1 MRSYAREEKPHEDRD
16 DFANLKKLSPYIW
29 RYSRRVGMA
38 LACLLAAKLATVCIP
53 LVLKGIID
61 RLDIGQLTGGLSAAD
76 ALAQNVVLVAPMV
89 LLLAYGGLRLAGGFF
104 NELRDILFARVR
116 YSAMHQMSVDVLEH
130 LHRLSLRFHLERNTG
145 GISRDLER
153 GTRSLASVLNMMVF
167 SILPTL
173 AEFLM
178 VGAILLVRYDWQ
190 LMAVI
195 LITVL
200 AYVAFTLA
208 LSTWRMSFRHAMNKH
223 ESEANG
229 RAIDSLLNYETV
241 KYFNNEH
248 MESDY
253 YNKKLDEWR
262 SAGLKT
268 QISLSGLNFGQG
280 AIVTVGVTV
289 IMILSAREVAAGN
302 ITIGDLVLINTLML
316 QLFIPLSILGSV
328 YRQLQ
333 YSLADMDLVIKLLD
347 KTPEIVDADNAKPL
361 QLTDARVRFNNV
373 DFHYN
378 EDRQIL
384 NKVGFEIPA
393 GKKLAVVGPSGS
405 GKSTLVRL
413 LFRFYE
419 VTGGSIEIDG
429 QPIAACTQESLR
441 REIGIVPQD
450 TVLFNDT
457 IRYNIAYARPGA
469 TDEEVIAAANSADL
483 GELLSRLPDG
493 LDTVVG
499 ERGLKLSGGEK
510 QRLAIS
516 RVILKAPK
524 IIVFDEA
531 TSSLDS
537 QSERAIL
544 AALDKISHNATTMVI
559 AHRLS
564 TVVDADIIVVMENG
578 RIVESGTHEK
588 LLTLEEGLYNKLW
601 EMQQSDAASQ
611 QNDFT
616 QQDDPVKPPKE

>member
-1 MRSYAREEKPHEDRD
+1 MRSYARQEEPHADRD

-29 RYSRRVGMA
+29 RYSKRVGLA
-38 LACLLAAKLATVCIP
+38 LTCLLVAKLATVCIP

-61 RLDIGQLTGGLSAAD
+61 RLDIQIQGQN
-76 ALAQNVVLVAPMV
+76 ALLVAPMA
-89 LLLAYGGLRLAGGFF
+89 LLVAYGALRMAGGFF
-104 NELRDILFARVR
+104 SELRDILFARVR

-130 LHRLSLRFHLERNTG
+130 LHNLSLRFHLERNTG
-145 GISRDLER
+145 GISSDLTR
-153 GTRSLASVLNMMVF
+153 GTRSLASVLNLLVF

-173 AEFLM
+173 AEFLL
-178 VGAILLVRYDWQ
+178 VGAILLVRYDWH
-190 LMAVI
+190 LMVVI
-195 LITVL
+195 LLTVA
-200 AYVAFTLA
+200 AYVIFTL
-208 LSTWRMSFRHAMNKH
+208 SMSKWRMSFRHAMNKY

-229 RAIDSLLNYETV
+229 RAVDSLLNYETV
-241 KYFNNEH
+241 KYFNNEN
-248 MESDY
+248 MESKY
-253 YNKKLDEWR
+253 YNDKLDLWQG
-262 SAGLKT
+262 AGLKT
-268 QISLSGLNFGQG
+268 QISLSALNFGQG
-280 AIVTVGVTV
+280 AIVTIGVTV
-289 IMILSAREVAAGN
+289 IMIFSAKEVAAGN

-333 YSLADMDLVIKLLD
+333 YSLADMDLVIKLLG
-347 KTPEIVDADNAKPL
+347 KTPEIVDA
-361 QLTDARVRFNNV
+361 TDATPLKVTDANIRFRDV
-373 DFHYN
+373 EFHYN
-378 EDRQIL
+378 EDRKIL
-384 NKVGFEIPA
+384 NAINFEIPA

-419 VTGGSIEIDG
+419 VTGGSIEVDG
-429 QPIAACTQESLR
+429 QAIDACTQQSLR

-457 IRYNIAYARPGA
+457 IRYNIAYAKPDA
-469 TDEEVIAAANSADL
+469 TDEEVIAAADSADL
-483 GELLSRLPDG
+483 SELLSRLPEG

-544 AALDKISHNATTMVI
+544 DALNKISNDATTMVI

-564 TVVDADIIVVMENG
+564 TVVDADEIVVMENG
-578 RIVESGTHEK
+578 KVVESGTHPN
-588 LLTLEEGLYNKLW
+588 LLSMKGLYYRLW
-601 EMQQSDAASQ
+601 EMQKSDAESDSSVQ
-611 QNDFT
+611 T
-616 QQDDPVKPPKE
+616 SGRSSDD

>member
-1 MRSYAREEKPHEDRD
+1 MRSYARQEEPHADRD

-29 RYSRRVGMA
+29 RYSKRVAWA
-38 LACLLAAKLATVCIP
+38 LGCLLVAKLATVCIP

-61 RLDIGQLTGGLSAAD
+61 RLDTQIQGQNAILI
-76 ALAQNVVLVAPMV
+76 APMA
-89 LLLAYGGLRLAGGFF
+89 LLIAYGALRLAGGLF

-145 GISRDLER
+145 GISNDLTR
-153 GTRSLASVLNMMVF
+153 GTRSLASVLNLMVF

-173 AEFLM
+173 AEFLL
-178 VGAILLVRYDWQ
+178 VGAILLVRYDWS
-190 LMAVI
+190 LMVVI
-195 LITVL
+195 LLTVA
-200 AYVAFTLA
+200 AYVIFTL
-208 LSTWRMSFRHAMNKH
+208 SISKWRMGFRHAMNKY
-223 ESEANG
+223 ESDANG
-229 RAIDSLLNYETV
+229 RAVDSLLNYETV
-241 KYFNNEH
+241 KYFNNEN
-248 MESDY
+248 MESEY
-253 YNKKLDEWR
+253 YNEKLDLWQ

-268 QISLSGLNFGQG
+268 QISLSALNFGQG

-289 IMILSAREVAAGN
+289 IMIFSAREVAAGN

-333 YSLADMDLVIKLLD
+333 YSLADMDLVIKLLGR
-347 KTPEIVDADNAKPL
+347 TPEIIDANNAVPL
-361 QLTDARVRFNNV
+361 EVTDANIRFRDV
-373 DFHYN
+373 EFHYN
-378 EDRQIL
+378 EDRKIL
-384 NKVGFEIPA
+384 NKINIEIPA

-419 VTGGSIEIDG
+419 VTGGSIEVDG
-429 QPIAACTQESLR
+429 QDINACTQQSLR

-457 IRYNIAYARPGA
+457 IRYNIAYAKPDA
-469 TDEEVIAAANSADL
+469 TDEEVLAAANSADL
-483 GELLSRLPDG
+483 SELLSRLPDG
-493 LDTVVG
+493 LETVVG

-544 AALDKISHNATTMVI
+544 DALNKISNNATTMVI

-564 TVVDADIIVVMENG
+564 TVVDADEIVVMNNG
-578 RIVESGTHEK
+578 QIVESGTHEN
-588 LLTLEEGLYNKLW
+588 LLTLTGLYHRLW
-601 EMQQSDAASQ
+601 EMQKSDSNPDASIQ
-611 QNDFT
+611 T
-616 QQDDPVKPPKE
+616 SVRTPDD

>member
-1 MRSYAREEKPHEDRD
+1 MHGYARQDQPHEDRD

-29 RYSRRVGMA
+29 RYSRRVGLA
-38 LACLLAAKLATVCIP
+38 LACLLIAKLATVCIP

-61 RLDIGQLTGGLSAAD
+61 SLDAGTLSENI
-76 ALAQNVVLVAPMV
+76 LVVAPMA
-89 LLLAYGGLRLAGGFF
+89 LLLAYGALRLAGGFF
-104 NELRDILFARVR
+104 SELRDILFAKVR

-130 LHRLSLRFHLERNTG
+130 LHQLSLRFHLERNTG

-153 GTRSLASVLNMMVF
+153 GTRSLASVLNLLVF
-167 SILPTL
+167 SILPTM
-173 AEFLM
+173 AEFTL
-178 VGAILLVRYDWQ
+178 VAAILLVRYDWA
-190 LMAVI
+190 LMGVI
-195 LITVL
+195 LVTVA
-200 AYVAFTLA
+200 AYVIFTLVM
-208 LSTWRMSFRHAMNKH
+208 SKWRMGFRHKMNKF

-241 KYFNNEH
+241 KYFNNEE
-248 MESDY
+248 MERSY
-253 YNKKLDEWR
+253 YHDKLELWQG
-262 SAGLKT
+262 AGLKT
-268 QISLSGLNFGQG
+268 QISLSALNFGQG
-280 AIVTVGVTV
+280 MIVTVGVTV
-289 IMILSAREVAAGN
+289 IMILSARQVAAGD

-333 YSLADMDLVIKLLD
+333 YSLADMDLVLKLMGR
-347 KTPEIVDADNAKPL
+347 TPEILDSEDATELEVTAGE
-361 QLTDARVRFNNV
+361 VRFKDV

-378 EDRQIL
+378 DDRQIL
-384 NKVGFEIPA
+384 KKVNFTIPA

-419 VTGGSIEIDG
+419 VTEGSIEIDG
-429 QPIAACTQESLR
+429 QVTATSTQQSLR
-441 REIGIVPQD
+441 RAIGIVPQD

-457 IRYNIAYARPGA
+457 IRYNIAYAKTDA
-469 TDEEVIAAANSADL
+469 TDEEIIAAANSADL

-516 RVILKAPK
+516 RVILKAPR

-544 AALDKISHNATTMVI
+544 AALNKISSDATTMVI

-564 TVVDADIIVVMENG
+564 TVIDADNIVVMDNG
-578 RIVESGTHEK
+578 EVVESGSHAE
-588 LLTLEEGLYNKLW
+588 LLQRQGLYHRLW
-601 EMQQSDAASQ
+601 EMQKSDG
-611 QNDFT
+611 
-616 QQDDPVKPPKE
+616 DD

>member
-1 MRSYAREEKPHEDRD
+1 MRSYARQEEPHADRD

-29 RYSRRVGMA
+29 RYSKRVA
-38 LACLLAAKLATVCIP
+38 LALTCLLVAKLATVCIP

-61 RLDIGQLTGGLSAAD
+61 RLDTQIMG
-76 ALAQNVVLVAPMV
+76 QNVLLVAPMA
-89 LLLAYGGLRLAGGFF
+89 LLIAYGALRLAGGLF

-145 GISRDLER
+145 GISSDLTR
-153 GTRSLASVLNMMVF
+153 GTRSLASVLNLMVF

-173 AEFLM
+173 AEFLL
-178 VGAILLVRYDWQ
+178 VGAILLVRYDWH
-190 LMAVI
+190 LMVVI
-195 LITVL
+195 LLTVA
-200 AYVAFTLA
+200 AYVIFTL
-208 LSTWRMSFRHAMNKH
+208 SISKWRMSFRHAMNKY
-223 ESEANG
+223 ESDANG
-229 RAIDSLLNYETV
+229 RAVDSLLNYETV
-241 KYFNNEH
+241 KYFNNEK
-248 MESDY
+248 MESEF
-253 YNKKLDEWR
+253 YNDKLDLWQ
-262 SAGLKT
+262 SSGLKT
-268 QISLSGLNFGQG
+268 QISLSALNFGQG
-280 AIVTVGVTV
+280 AIVTIGVTV
-289 IMILSAREVAAGN
+289 IMIFSAKEVAAGN

-333 YSLADMDLVIKLLD
+333 YSLADMDLVIKLLGR
-347 KTPEIVDADNAKPL
+347 TPEIVDADDAVAL
-361 QLTDARVRFNNV
+361 EVTDANIRFRDV
-373 DFHYN
+373 EFHYN
-378 EDRQIL
+378 EDRKIL
-384 NKVGFEIPA
+384 NAVNFEIPA

-429 QPIAACTQESLR
+429 QAINACTQQSLR

-457 IRYNIAYARPGA
+457 IRYNIAYAKPDA

-544 AALDKISHNATTMVI
+544 DALNKISNNATTMVI

-564 TVVDADIIVVMENG
+564 TVVDADEIVVMDNG
-578 RIVESGTHEK
+578 QIVESGTHTN
-588 LLTLEEGLYNKLW
+588 LLSMNGLYHRLW
-601 EMQQSDAASQ
+601 EMQKSDVHPESANETPDRS
-611 QNDFT
+611 T
-616 QQDDPVKPPKE
+616 DD

>member
-1 MRSYAREEKPHEDRD
+1 MRSYSRQEVPHADRD

-29 RYSRRVGMA
+29 RYSRRVGLA
-38 LACLLAAKLATVCIP
+38 LACLLLAKFATVCIP
-53 LVLKGIID
+53 LVLKEIID
-61 RLDIGQLTGGLSAAD
+61 RLDGQTLAAGLADNALVLAPMALLIAYGALRLTGGL
-76 ALAQNVVLVAPMV
+76 
-89 LLLAYGGLRLAGGFF
+89 F

-116 YSAMHQMSVDVLEH
+116 YSAMHQMSVDVLQH
-130 LHRLSLRFHLERNTG
+130 LHQLSLRFHLERNTG

-153 GTRSLASVLNMMVF
+153 GTRSLASVLNMLVF

-173 AEFLM
+173 AEFLL
-178 VGAILLVRYDWQ
+178 VGVILLARYNWS
-190 LMAVI
+190 LMGVI
-195 LITVL
+195 VLTVA
-200 AYVAFTLA
+200 AYVIFTL
-208 LSTWRMSFRHAMNKH
+208 SISSWRMSLRHDMNKY

-229 RAIDSLLNYETV
+229 RAVDSLLNYETV
-241 KYFNNEH
+241 KYFNNEE
-248 MESDY
+248 MERVY
-253 YNKKLDEWR
+253 YHDKLEEWKG
-262 SAGLKT
+262 AGLKT
-268 QISLSGLNFGQG
+268 QISLSALNFGQG
-280 AIVTVGVTV
+280 AIVTIGVTV
-289 IMILSAREVAAGN
+289 IMILSAIEVAAGN

-347 KTPEIVDADNAKPL
+347 KTPEIVDAADAQPL
-361 QLTDARVRFNNV
+361 QLKQGTVHFKNV

-378 EDRQIL
+378 DDRQIL
-384 NKVGFEIPA
+384 HGVDFKIPA
-393 GKKLAVVGPSGS
+393 GQKLAVVGPSGS

-419 VTGGSIEIDG
+419 VSGGSIEIDE
-429 QPIAACTQESLR
+429 QSIAKCTQESLR
-441 REIGIVPQD
+441 RVIGIVPQD

-457 IRYNIAYARPGA
+457 IRYNIAYAKTDA
-469 TDEEVIAAANSADL
+469 SDEEIMAAARSADL
-483 GELLSRLPDG
+483 EELLSRLPDG

-516 RVILKAPK
+516 RVILKAPG

-544 AALDKISHNATTMVI
+544 EALNKISSNATTMVI

-564 TVVDADIIVVMENG
+564 TVVDANIIVVMDNG
-578 RIVESGTHEK
+578 KIVETGNHNE
-588 LLTLEEGLYNKLW
+588 LLLKRGLYSRLW
-601 EMQQSDAASQ
+601 EIQQSENEA
-611 QNDFT
+611 
-616 QQDDPVKPPKE
+616 

>member
-1 MRSYAREEKPHEDRD
+1 MRSYARQEEPHADRD

-29 RYSRRVGMA
+29 RYSKRVA
-38 LACLLAAKLATVCIP
+38 LALTCLLVAKLATVCIP

-61 RLDIGQLTGGLSAAD
+61 RLDTQIMG
-76 ALAQNVVLVAPMV
+76 QNVLLVAPMA
-89 LLLAYGGLRLAGGFF
+89 LLIAYGALRLAGGLF

-145 GISRDLER
+145 GISSDLTR
-153 GTRSLASVLNMMVF
+153 GTRSLASVLNLMVF

-173 AEFLM
+173 AEFLL
-178 VGAILLVRYDWQ
+178 VGAILLVRYDWH
-190 LMAVI
+190 LMVVI
-195 LITVL
+195 LLTVS
-200 AYVAFTLA
+200 AYVIFTL
-208 LSTWRMSFRHAMNKH
+208 SISKWRMSFRHAMNKY
-223 ESEANG
+223 ESDANG
-229 RAIDSLLNYETV
+229 RAVDSLLNYETV
-241 KYFNNEH
+241 KYFNNEK
-248 MESDY
+248 MESEF
-253 YNKKLDEWR
+253 YNDKLDLWQ
-262 SAGLKT
+262 SSGLKT
-268 QISLSGLNFGQG
+268 QISLSALNFGQG
-280 AIVTVGVTV
+280 AIVTIGVTV
-289 IMILSAREVAAGN
+289 IMIFSAKEVAAGN

-333 YSLADMDLVIKLLD
+333 YSLADMDLVIKLLGR
-347 KTPEIVDADNAKPL
+347 TPEIVDADDAVAL
-361 QLTDARVRFNNV
+361 EVTDANIRFRDV
-373 DFHYN
+373 EFHYS
-378 EDRQIL
+378 EDRKIL
-384 NKVGFEIPA
+384 KAVNFEIPA

-429 QPIAACTQESLR
+429 QAIDACTQQSLR

-457 IRYNIAYARPGA
+457 IRYNIAYAKPDA
-469 TDEEVIAAANSADL
+469 TDEEVLAAANSADL

-493 LDTVVG
+493 LETVVG

-544 AALDKISHNATTMVI
+544 DALNKISNNATTMVI

-564 TVVDADIIVVMENG
+564 TVVDADEIVVMDNG
-578 RIVESGTHEK
+578 QIVESGTHTN
-588 LLTLEEGLYNKLW
+588 LLSMQGLYHRLW
-601 EMQQSDAASQ
+601 EMQKSDVHPESANQTPDRS
-611 QNDFT
+611 T
-616 QQDDPVKPPKE
+616 DD

>member
-1 MRSYAREEKPHEDRD
+1 MRSYARQEEPHADRD

-29 RYSRRVGMA
+29 RYSKRVGLA
-38 LACLLAAKLATVCIP
+38 LTCLLVAKLATVCIP

-61 RLDIGQLTGGLSAAD
+61 RLDIQIQGQN
-76 ALAQNVVLVAPMV
+76 ALLVAPMA
-89 LLLAYGGLRLAGGFF
+89 LLVAYGALRMAGGFF
-104 NELRDILFARVR
+104 SELRDILFARVR

-130 LHRLSLRFHLERNTG
+130 LHNLSLRFHLERNTG
-145 GISRDLER
+145 GISSDLTR
-153 GTRSLASVLNMMVF
+153 GTRSLASVLNLLVF

-173 AEFLM
+173 AEFLL
-178 VGAILLVRYDWQ
+178 VGAILLVRYDWH
-190 LMAVI
+190 LMVVI
-195 LITVL
+195 LLTVA
-200 AYVAFTLA
+200 AYVIFTL
-208 LSTWRMSFRHAMNKH
+208 SMSKWRMSFRHAMNKY

-229 RAIDSLLNYETV
+229 RAVDSLLNYETV
-241 KYFNNEH
+241 KYFNNEN
-248 MESDY
+248 MESEY
-253 YNKKLDEWR
+253 YNDKLDLWQG
-262 SAGLKT
+262 AGLKT
-268 QISLSGLNFGQG
+268 QISLSALNFGQG
-280 AIVTVGVTV
+280 AIVTIGVTV
-289 IMILSAREVAAGN
+289 IMIFSAKEVAAGN

-333 YSLADMDLVIKLLD
+333 YSLADMDLVIKLLG
-347 KTPEIVDADNAKPL
+347 KTPEIVDA
-361 QLTDARVRFNNV
+361 TDATPLKVTDANIRFRDV
-373 DFHYN
+373 EFHYN
-378 EDRQIL
+378 EDRKIL
-384 NKVGFEIPA
+384 NAINFEIPA

-419 VTGGSIEIDG
+419 VTGGSIEVDG
-429 QPIAACTQESLR
+429 QAIDACTQQSLR

-457 IRYNIAYARPGA
+457 IRYNIAYAKPDA
-469 TDEEVIAAANSADL
+469 TDEEVIAAADSADL
-483 GELLSRLPDG
+483 SELLSRLPEG

-544 AALDKISHNATTMVI
+544 DALNKISNDATTMVI

-564 TVVDADIIVVMENG
+564 TVVDADEIVVMDNG
-578 RIVESGTHEK
+578 KVVESGTHPN
-588 LLTLEEGLYNKLW
+588 LLSMKGLYYRLW
-601 EMQQSDAASQ
+601 EMQKSDSESDSSVQ
-611 QNDFT
+611 T
-616 QQDDPVKPPKE
+616 SGRSSDD

>member
-1 MRSYAREEKPHEDRD
+1 MMFNSSPAFAPVLSSNKQRMRSYARQEEPHADRD

-29 RYSRRVGMA
+29 RYSRRVA
-38 LACLLAAKLATVCIP
+38 LALICLLVAKLATVCIP

-61 RLDIGQLTGGLSAAD
+61 RLDTQIMGQN
-76 ALAQNVVLVAPMV
+76 ALLVAPMA
-89 LLLAYGGLRLAGGFF
+89 LLIAYGALRLAGGLF

-145 GISRDLER
+145 GISSDLTR
-153 GTRSLASVLNMMVF
+153 GTRSLASVLNLLVF

-173 AEFLM
+173 AEFLL
-178 VGAILLVRYDWQ
+178 VGAILLVRYDWH
-190 LMAVI
+190 LMVVI
-195 LITVL
+195 LFTVA
-200 AYVAFTLA
+200 AYVIFTL
-208 LSTWRMSFRHAMNKH
+208 SISKWRMSFRHAMNKY
-223 ESEANG
+223 ESDANG
-229 RAIDSLLNYETV
+229 RAVDSLLNYETV
-241 KYFNNEH
+241 KYFNNEK
-248 MESDY
+248 MESEF
-253 YNKKLDEWR
+253 YNDKLDLWQ

-268 QISLSGLNFGQG
+268 QISLSALNFGQG
-280 AIVTVGVTV
+280 AIVTIGVTV
-289 IMILSAREVAAGN
+289 IMIFSAKEVAAGN

-333 YSLADMDLVIKLLD
+333 YSLADMDLVIKLLGRA
-347 KTPEIVDADNAKPL
+347 PEIVDAEDAVPL
-361 QLTDARVRFNNV
+361 KVTDAGIRFRDV

-378 EDRQIL
+378 EDRKIL
-384 NKVGFEIPA
+384 SAVNFEIPA

-419 VTGGSIEIDG
+419 VTGGSIEVDG
-429 QPIAACTQESLR
+429 QAIDACTQQSLR

-457 IRYNIAYARPGA
+457 IRYNIAYARPDA
-469 TDEEVIAAANSADL
+469 TDEEIIAAANSADL
-483 GELLSRLPDG
+483 SELLSRLPEG

-544 AALDKISHNATTMVI
+544 DALNKISSDATTMVI

-564 TVVDADIIVVMENG
+564 TVVDADEIVVMDNG
-578 RIVESGTHEK
+578 RIVESGTHTE
-588 LLTLEEGLYNKLW
+588 LLSREGLYFKLW
-601 EMQQSDAASQ
+601 EMQKSDADSETSGHPG
-611 QNDFT
+611 D
-616 QQDDPVKPPKE
+616 

>member
-1 MRSYAREEKPHEDRD
+1 MHGYARQDQPHEDRD

-29 RYSRRVGMA
+29 RYSRRVGLA
-38 LACLLAAKLATVCIP
+38 LACLLIAKLATVCIP

-61 RLDIGQLTGGLSAAD
+61 SLDAGTLSENI
-76 ALAQNVVLVAPMV
+76 LVVAPMA
-89 LLLAYGGLRLAGGFF
+89 LLLAYGALRLAGGFF
-104 NELRDILFARVR
+104 SELRDILFAKVR

-130 LHRLSLRFHLERNTG
+130 LHQLSLRFHLERNTG

-153 GTRSLASVLNMMVF
+153 GTRSLASVLNLLVF
-167 SILPTL
+167 SILPTM
-173 AEFLM
+173 AEFTL
-178 VGAILLVRYDWQ
+178 VAAILLVRYDWA
-190 LMAVI
+190 LMGVI
-195 LITVL
+195 LVTVA
-200 AYVAFTLA
+200 AYVIFTLVM
-208 LSTWRMSFRHAMNKH
+208 SKWRMGFRHKMNKF

-241 KYFNNEH
+241 KYFNNEE
-248 MESDY
+248 MERSY
-253 YNKKLDEWR
+253 YHDKLELWQG
-262 SAGLKT
+262 AGLKT
-268 QISLSGLNFGQG
+268 QISLSALNFGQG
-280 AIVTVGVTV
+280 MIVTVGVTV
-289 IMILSAREVAAGN
+289 IMILSARQVAAGD

-316 QLFIPLSILGSV
+316 QLFIPLIILGSV

-333 YSLADMDLVIKLLD
+333 YSLADMDLVLKLMGR
-347 KTPEIVDADNAKPL
+347 TPEILDSEDATELEVTAGE
-361 QLTDARVRFNNV
+361 VRFKDV

-378 EDRQIL
+378 DDRQIL
-384 NKVGFEIPA
+384 KKVNFTIPA

-419 VTGGSIEIDG
+419 VTDGSIEIDG
-429 QPIAACTQESLR
+429 QVTATSTQQSLR
-441 REIGIVPQD
+441 RAIGIVPQD

-457 IRYNIAYARPGA
+457 IRYNIAYAKTDA
-469 TDEEVIAAANSADL
+469 TDEEIIAAANSADL

-516 RVILKAPK
+516 RVILKAPR

-544 AALDKISHNATTMVI
+544 AALNKISSDATTMVI

-564 TVVDADIIVVMENG
+564 TVIDADNIVVMDNG
-578 RIVESGTHEK
+578 EVVESGSHAE
-588 LLTLEEGLYNKLW
+588 LLQRQGLYHRLW
-601 EMQQSDAASQ
+601 EMQKSDG
-611 QNDFT
+611 
-616 QQDDPVKPPKE
+616 DD

>member
-1 MRSYAREEKPHEDRD
+1 MRSYARQEEPHTDRD
-16 DFANLKKLSPYIW
+16 DFGNLKKLTPYVW
-29 RYSRRVGMA
+29 RYSRRVA
-38 LACLLAAKLATVCIP
+38 LALTCLLVAKLATVCIP

-61 RLDIGQLTGGLSAAD
+61 NLDAAS
-76 ALAQNVVLVAPMV
+76 LKENLVVVAPMA
-89 LLLAYGGLRLAGGFF
+89 LLVAYGALRLAGGLFS
-104 NELRDILFARVR
+104 ELRDILFARVR

-153 GTRSLASVLNMMVF
+153 GTRSLASVLNLLVF
-167 SILPTL
+167 SIIPTF
-173 AEFLM
+173 AEFLL
-178 VGAILLVRYDWQ
+178 VGAILLVRYNWQ

-195 LITVL
+195 LVTVV
-200 AYVAFTLA
+200 AYVVFTLM
-208 LSTWRMSFRHAMNKH
+208 LSKWRMNFRHSMNKFD
-223 ESEANG
+223 SEANG
-229 RAIDSLLNYETV
+229 RAVDSLLNYETV
-241 KYFNNEH
+241 KYFNNEE
-248 MESDY
+248 MERDY
-253 YNKKLDEWR
+253 YHEKLDLWR
-262 SAGLKT
+262 SSGLKT
-268 QISLSGLNFGQG
+268 QISLSALNFGQG

-289 IMILSAREVAAGN
+289 IMILSAKEVAAGN
-302 ITIGDLVLINTLML
+302 ITIGDLVLINALML

-347 KTPEIVDADNAKPL
+347 RTPEIVDIDNAKPL
-361 QLTDARVRFNNV
+361 EVSEGKVSFQNV
-373 DFHYN
+373 LFHYN
-378 EDRQIL
+378 KDRKIL
-384 NKVGFEIPA
+384 KDISFDIPP

-419 VTGGSIEIDG
+419 VSGGSIEIDG
-429 QPIAACTQESLR
+429 QPISQCTQQSLR
-441 REIGIVPQD
+441 RAIGIVPQD

-457 IRYNIAYARPGA
+457 IRYNIAYAKTDA
-469 TDEEVIAAANSADL
+469 TDEEVLAAADSADL
-483 GELLSRLPDG
+483 SELLSRLPEG

-516 RVILKAPK
+516 RVILKAPR

-537 QSERAIL
+537 QSEQAIL
-544 AALDKISHNATTMVI
+544 DALNKVSTNATTMVI

-564 TVVDADIIVVMENG
+564 TVVDADIIVVMDDG
-578 RIVESGTHEK
+578 QIKESGTHVQ
-588 LLTLEEGLYNKLW
+588 LLKQQGLYQRLW
-601 EMQQSDAASQ
+601 DMQQSD
-611 QNDFT
+611 N
-616 QQDDPVKPPKE
+616 E

>member
-1 MRSYAREEKPHEDRD
+1 MRSYARQEEPHADRD

-29 RYSRRVGMA
+29 RYSKRVA
-38 LACLLAAKLATVCIP
+38 LALTCLLVAKLATVCIP

-61 RLDIGQLTGGLSAAD
+61 RLDTQIMG
-76 ALAQNVVLVAPMV
+76 QNVLLVAPMA
-89 LLLAYGGLRLAGGFF
+89 LLVAYGALRLAGGLF

-145 GISRDLER
+145 GISSDLTR
-153 GTRSLASVLNMMVF
+153 GTRSLASVLNLMVF

-173 AEFLM
+173 AEFLL
-178 VGAILLVRYDWQ
+178 VGAILLVRYDWH
-190 LMAVI
+190 LMVVI
-195 LITVL
+195 LLTVS
-200 AYVAFTLA
+200 AYVIFTL
-208 LSTWRMSFRHAMNKH
+208 SISKWRMSFRHAMNKY
-223 ESEANG
+223 ESDANG
-229 RAIDSLLNYETV
+229 RAVDSLLNYETV
-241 KYFNNEH
+241 KYFNNEK
-248 MESDY
+248 MESEF
-253 YNKKLDEWR
+253 YNDKLDLWQ
-262 SAGLKT
+262 SSGLKT
-268 QISLSGLNFGQG
+268 QISLSALNFGQG
-280 AIVTVGVTV
+280 AIVTIGVTV
-289 IMILSAREVAAGN
+289 IMIFSAKEVAAGN

-333 YSLADMDLVIKLLD
+333 YSLADMDLVIKLLGR
-347 KTPEIVDADNAKPL
+347 TPEIVDTDDAVAL
-361 QLTDARVRFNNV
+361 EVTDANIRFRDV
-373 DFHYN
+373 EFHYS
-378 EDRQIL
+378 EDRKIL
-384 NKVGFEIPA
+384 KAVNFEIPA

-429 QPIAACTQESLR
+429 QAIDACTQQSLR

-457 IRYNIAYARPGA
+457 IRYNIAYAKPDA
-469 TDEEVIAAANSADL
+469 TDEEVLAAANSADL

-493 LDTVVG
+493 LETVVG

-544 AALDKISHNATTMVI
+544 DALNKISNNATTMVI

-564 TVVDADIIVVMENG
+564 TVVDADEIVVMDNG
-578 RIVESGTHEK
+578 QIVESGTHTN
-588 LLTLEEGLYNKLW
+588 LLSMQGLYHRLW
-601 EMQQSDAASQ
+601 EMQKSDVHPESANQTPDRS
-611 QNDFT
+611 T
-616 QQDDPVKPPKE
+616 DD

>member
-1 MRSYAREEKPHEDRD
+1 
-16 DFANLKKLSPYIW
+16 
-29 RYSRRVGMA
+29 MA
-38 LACLLAAKLATVCIP
+38 LLI
-53 LVLKGIID
+53 
-61 RLDIGQLTGGLSAAD
+61 
-76 ALAQNVVLVAPMV
+76 
-89 LLLAYGGLRLAGGFF
+89 AYGALRLAGGLF

-145 GISRDLER
+145 GISSDLTR
-153 GTRSLASVLNMMVF
+153 GTRSLASVLNLMVF

-173 AEFLM
+173 AEFLL
-178 VGAILLVRYDWQ
+178 VGAILLVRYDWH
-190 LMAVI
+190 LMVVI
-195 LITVL
+195 LLTVA
-200 AYVAFTLA
+200 AYVIFTL
-208 LSTWRMSFRHAMNKH
+208 SISKWRMSFRHAMNKY
-223 ESEANG
+223 ESDANG
-229 RAIDSLLNYETV
+229 RAVDSLLNYETV
-241 KYFNNEH
+241 KYFNNEK
-248 MESDY
+248 MESEF
-253 YNKKLDEWR
+253 YNDKLDLWQ
-262 SAGLKT
+262 SSGLKT
-268 QISLSGLNFGQG
+268 QISLSALNFGQG

-289 IMILSAREVAAGN
+289 IMIFSAKEVAAGN

-333 YSLADMDLVIKLLD
+333 YSLADMDLVIKLLGR
-347 KTPEIVDADNAKPL
+347 TPEIVDADDAVAL
-361 QLTDARVRFNNV
+361 EVTDANIRFRDV
-373 DFHYN
+373 EFHYN
-378 EDRQIL
+378 EDRKIL
-384 NKVGFEIPA
+384 NAINFEIPA

-429 QPIAACTQESLR
+429 QAINVCTQQSLR

-457 IRYNIAYARPGA
+457 IRYNIAYAKPDA

-483 GELLSRLPDG
+483 GELLSRLPNG

-544 AALDKISHNATTMVI
+544 DALNKISNNATTMVI

-564 TVVDADIIVVMENG
+564 TVVDADEIVVMDNG
-578 RIVESGTHEK
+578 QIVESGTHTN
-588 LLTLEEGLYNKLW
+588 LLSMNGLYHRLW
-601 EMQQSDAASQ
+601 EMQKSDVHPESANETPDRS
-611 QNDFT
+611 T
-616 QQDDPVKPPKE
+616 DD

>member
-1 MRSYAREEKPHEDRD
+1 MRSYARQEEPHGNRD
-16 DFANLKKLSPYIW
+16 DFANLKKLSPYVW
-29 RYSRRVGMA
+29 RYSRRVALA
-38 LACLLAAKLATVCIP
+38 LACLLIAKLATVCIP
-53 LVLKGIID
+53 LVLKSIID
-61 RLDIGQLTGGLSAAD
+61 RLDSAS
-76 ALAQNVVLVAPMV
+76 LQENLLLVAPMG
-89 LLLAYGGLRLAGGFF
+89 LLLAYGALRLAGGIF

-153 GTRSLASVLNMMVF
+153 GTRSLASVLNLLVF
-167 SILPTL
+167 SILPTI
-173 AEFLM
+173 AEFTL
-178 VGAILLVRYDWQ
+178 VGAILLVRYDWH
-190 LMAVI
+190 LMAAIMV
-195 LITVL
+195 TVA
-200 AYVAFTLA
+200 AYVAFTL
-208 LSTWRMSFRHAMNKH
+208 LISKWRMSFRHEMNKH
-223 ESEANG
+223 DSEANG

-241 KYFNNEH
+241 KYFNNED
-248 MESDY
+248 MERDY
-253 YNKKLDEWR
+253 YHEKLDSWR

-268 QISLSGLNFGQG
+268 QVSLSALNFGQG
-280 AIVTVGVTV
+280 AIVTIGVTV
-289 IMILSAREVAAGN
+289 IMILSAKEVAAGN
-302 ITIGDLVLINTLML
+302 ITIGDLVLINALML

-347 KTPEIVDADNAKPL
+347 KPPEINDVDDALPL
-361 QLTDARVRFNNV
+361 DVKAGEVCFRNV
-373 DFHYN
+373 SFHYN
-378 EDRQIL
+378 EDRKIL
-384 NKVGFEIPA
+384 EQVDFKIPA
-393 GKKLAVVGPSGS
+393 GHKLAVVGPSGS

-419 VTGGSIEIDG
+419 VTDGSIEIDG
-429 QPIAACTQESLR
+429 QSISQCTQQSLR
-441 REIGIVPQD
+441 RAIGIVPQD

-457 IRYNIAYARPGA
+457 IRYNIAYAKTDA

-483 GELLSRLPDG
+483 GDLLSRLPDG

-516 RVILKAPK
+516 RVILKAPR

-544 AALDKISHNATTMVI
+544 GALDKASSNATTMVI

-564 TVVDADIIVVMENG
+564 TVVDADTIVVMENG
-578 RIVESGTHEK
+578 RIVESGSHTD
-588 LLTLEEGLYNKLW
+588 LLTDEGLYHRLW
-601 EMQQSDAASQ
+601 QMQQSKD
-611 QNDFT
+611 
-616 QQDDPVKPPKE
+616 QDINSVE

>member
-1 MRSYAREEKPHEDRD
+1 MRSYARQEEPHADRD

-29 RYSRRVGMA
+29 RYSKRVA
-38 LACLLAAKLATVCIP
+38 LALTCLLVAKLATVCIP

-61 RLDIGQLTGGLSAAD
+61 RLDTQIMG
-76 ALAQNVVLVAPMV
+76 QNVLLAAPMALLVA
-89 LLLAYGGLRLAGGFF
+89 YGALRLAGGLF

-145 GISRDLER
+145 GISSDLTR
-153 GTRSLASVLNMMVF
+153 GTRSLASVLNLMVF

-173 AEFLM
+173 AEFLL
-178 VGAILLVRYDWQ
+178 VGAILLVRYDWH
-190 LMAVI
+190 LMVVI
-195 LITVL
+195 LLTVS
-200 AYVAFTLA
+200 AYVIFTL
-208 LSTWRMSFRHAMNKH
+208 SISKWRMSFRHAMNKY
-223 ESEANG
+223 ESDANG
-229 RAIDSLLNYETV
+229 RAVDSLLNYETV
-241 KYFNNEH
+241 KYFNNEK
-248 MESDY
+248 MESEF
-253 YNKKLDEWR
+253 YNDKLDLWQ
-262 SAGLKT
+262 SSGLKT
-268 QISLSGLNFGQG
+268 QISLSALNFGQG
-280 AIVTVGVTV
+280 AIVTIGVTV
-289 IMILSAREVAAGN
+289 IMIFSAKEVAAGN

-333 YSLADMDLVIKLLD
+333 YSLADMDLVIKLLGR
-347 KTPEIVDADNAKPL
+347 TPEIVDADDAVAL
-361 QLTDARVRFNNV
+361 EVTDANIRFRDV
-373 DFHYN
+373 EFHYN
-378 EDRQIL
+378 EDRKIL
-384 NKVGFEIPA
+384 NAVNFEIPA

-419 VTGGSIEIDG
+419 LTGGSIEIDG
-429 QPIAACTQESLR
+429 QAIDACTQQSLR

-457 IRYNIAYARPGA
+457 IRYNIAYAKPDA
-469 TDEEVIAAANSADL
+469 TDEEVLAAANSADL

-493 LDTVVG
+493 LETVVG

-544 AALDKISHNATTMVI
+544 DALNKISNNATTMVI

-564 TVVDADIIVVMENG
+564 TVVDADEIVVMDNG
-578 RIVESGTHEK
+578 QIVESGTHTN
-588 LLTLEEGLYNKLW
+588 LLSMQGLYHRLW
-601 EMQQSDAASQ
+601 EMQKSDVHPESANQTPDRS
-611 QNDFT
+611 T
-616 QQDDPVKPPKE
+616 DD

>member
-1 MRSYAREEKPHEDRD
+1 MYSYARQEEPHIDRD

-29 RYSRRVGMA
+29 RYSKRVGLA
-38 LACLLAAKLATVCIP
+38 LTCLLVAKLATVCIP

-61 RLDIGQLTGGLSAAD
+61 RLDTQIQGQN
-76 ALAQNVVLVAPMV
+76 ALLVAPMA
-89 LLLAYGGLRLAGGFF
+89 LLIAYGALRLAGGLF

-145 GISRDLER
+145 
-153 GTRSLASVLNMMVF
+153 RSLASVLNLMVF

-173 AEFLM
+173 AEFLL
-178 VGAILLVRYDWQ
+178 VGAILLVRYDWH
-190 LMAVI
+190 LMVVI
-195 LITVL
+195 LLTVA
-200 AYVAFTLA
+200 AYVIFTL
-208 LSTWRMSFRHAMNKH
+208 SISKWRMSFRHAMNKY
-223 ESEANG
+223 ESDANG
-229 RAIDSLLNYETV
+229 RAVDSLLNYETV
-241 KYFNNEH
+241 KYFNNEN
-248 MESDY
+248 MESEF
-253 YNKKLDEWR
+253 YNEKLDLWQ

-268 QISLSGLNFGQG
+268 QISLSALNFGQG
-280 AIVTVGVTV
+280 AIVTIGVTV
-289 IMILSAREVAAGN
+289 IMIFSAKEVAAGN

-333 YSLADMDLVIKLLD
+333 YSLADMDLVIKLLG
-347 KTPEIVDADNAKPL
+347 KAPEIVDSDGALPL
-361 QLTDARVRFNNV
+361 KVTDASIQFRDVE
-373 DFHYN
+373 FHYN
-378 EDRQIL
+378 ENRKIL
-384 NKVGFEIPA
+384 NSINFEIPA

-429 QPIAACTQESLR
+429 QVIDACTQQSLR

-457 IRYNIAYARPGA
+457 IRYNIAYAKPDA
-469 TDEEVIAAANSADL
+469 TDEEVLAAANSADL
-483 GELLSRLPDG
+483 SELLSRLPEG

-544 AALDKISHNATTMVI
+544 DALNKISNNATTMVI

-564 TVVDADIIVVMENG
+564 TIVDADEIVVMDDG
-578 RIVESGTHEK
+578 RIVESGTHAS
-588 LLTLEEGLYNKLW
+588 LLSMKGLYHKLW
-601 EMQQSDAASQ
+601 EIQKSESDPDAPRQA
-611 QNDFT
+611 
-616 QQDDPVKPPKE
+616 

>member
-1 MRSYAREEKPHEDRD
+1 MRSFARQEEPHADRD

-29 RYSRRVGMA
+29 RYSKRVALA
-38 LACLLAAKLATVCIP
+38 LACLLIAKLATVGIP

-61 RLDIGQLTGGLSAAD
+61 RLDTQIQGQN
-76 ALAQNVVLVAPMV
+76 ALLVAPMA
-89 LLLAYGGLRLAGGFF
+89 LLVAYGALRLAGGLFS
-104 NELRDILFARVR
+104 ELRDILFARVR

-145 GISRDLER
+145 GISSDLTR
-153 GTRSLASVLNMMVF
+153 GTRSLASVLNLMVF

-173 AEFLM
+173 AEFLL
-178 VGAILLVRYDWQ
+178 VGAILLVRYDWH
-190 LMAVI
+190 LMVVI
-195 LITVL
+195 LLTVA
-200 AYVAFTLA
+200 AYVIFTL
-208 LSTWRMSFRHAMNKH
+208 SISKWRMNFRHAMNKY

-229 RAIDSLLNYETV
+229 RAVDSLLNYETV
-241 KYFNNEH
+241 KYFNNEN
-248 MESDY
+248 MESEY
-253 YNKKLDEWR
+253 YNDKLELWQG
-262 SAGLKT
+262 AGLKT
-268 QISLSGLNFGQG
+268 QISLSALNFGQG
-280 AIVTVGVTV
+280 AIVTIGVTV
-289 IMILSAREVAAGN
+289 IMIFSAREVAAGN

-333 YSLADMDLVIKLLD
+333 YSLADMDLVIKLLG
-347 KTPEIVDADNAKPL
+347 KTPEITDADGAVGL
-361 QLTDARVRFNNV
+361 QVTDANIRFRDV
-373 DFHYN
+373 EFHYN
-378 EDRQIL
+378 EDRKIL
-384 NKVGFEIPA
+384 NAINFEIPA

-419 VTGGSIEIDG
+419 VTGGSIEVDG
-429 QPIAACTQESLR
+429 QDISACTQQSLR

-457 IRYNIAYARPGA
+457 IRYNIAYAKPDA

-483 GELLSRLPDG
+483 SELLSRLPDG

-544 AALDKISHNATTMVI
+544 DALNKISNNATTMVI

-564 TVVDADIIVVMENG
+564 TVVDADEIVVMDNG
-578 RIVESGTHEK
+578 HIVESGTHAE
-588 LLTLEEGLYNKLW
+588 LLSRQNLYFKLW
-601 EMQQSDAASQ
+601 EMQKSDSTAEASGQ
-611 QNDFT
+611 VS
-616 QQDDPVKPPKE
+616 DD

>member
-1 MRSYAREEKPHEDRD
+1 MRSYARQEEPHADRD

-29 RYSRRVGMA
+29 RYSKRVGLA
-38 LACLLAAKLATVCIP
+38 LTCLLVAKLATVCIP

-61 RLDIGQLTGGLSAAD
+61 RLDIQIQGQN
-76 ALAQNVVLVAPMV
+76 ALLVAPMA
-89 LLLAYGGLRLAGGFF
+89 LLVAYGALRMAGGFF
-104 NELRDILFARVR
+104 SELRDILFARVR

-130 LHRLSLRFHLERNTG
+130 LHNLSLRFHLERNTG
-145 GISRDLER
+145 GISSDLTR
-153 GTRSLASVLNMMVF
+153 GTRSLASVLNLLVF

-173 AEFLM
+173 AEFLL
-178 VGAILLVRYDWQ
+178 VGAILLVRYDWH
-190 LMAVI
+190 LMVVI
-195 LITVL
+195 LLTVA
-200 AYVAFTLA
+200 AYVIFTL
-208 LSTWRMSFRHAMNKH
+208 SMSKWRMSFRHAMNKY

-229 RAIDSLLNYETV
+229 RAVDSLLNYETV
-241 KYFNNEH
+241 KYFNNEN
-248 MESDY
+248 MESEY
-253 YNKKLDEWR
+253 YNDKLDLWQG
-262 SAGLKT
+262 AGLKT
-268 QISLSGLNFGQG
+268 QISLSALNFGQG
-280 AIVTVGVTV
+280 AIVTIGVTV
-289 IMILSAREVAAGN
+289 IMIFSAKEVAAGN

-333 YSLADMDLVIKLLD
+333 YSLADMDLVIKLLG
-347 KTPEIVDADNAKPL
+347 KTPEIVDA
-361 QLTDARVRFNNV
+361 TDATPLKVTDANIRFRDV
-373 DFHYN
+373 EFHYN
-378 EDRQIL
+378 EDRKIL
-384 NKVGFEIPA
+384 NAINFEIPA

-419 VTGGSIEIDG
+419 VTGGSIEVDG
-429 QPIAACTQESLR
+429 QAIDACTQQSLR

-457 IRYNIAYARPGA
+457 IRYNIAYAKPDA
-469 TDEEVIAAANSADL
+469 TDEEVIAAADSADL
-483 GELLSRLPDG
+483 SELLSRLPEG

-544 AALDKISHNATTMVI
+544 DALNKISNDATTMVI

-564 TVVDADIIVVMENG
+564 TVVDADEIVVMDHG
-578 RIVESGTHEK
+578 KVVESGTHPN
-588 LLTLEEGLYNKLW
+588 LLSMKGLYYRLW
-601 EMQQSDAASQ
+601 EMQKSDAESDSSVQ
-611 QNDFT
+611 T
-616 QQDDPVKPPKE
+616 SGRSSDD

>member
-1 MRSYAREEKPHEDRD
+1 MRGNARQAEPHADRD

-29 RYSRRVGMA
+29 RYSKRVGLA
-38 LACLLAAKLATVCIP
+38 LACLLIAKFATVCIP

-61 RLDIGQLTGGLSAAD
+61 RLDTQIVGQN
-76 ALAQNVVLVAPMV
+76 ALLVAPMA
-89 LLLAYGGLRLAGGFF
+89 LLIAYGALRLAGGFF
-104 NELRDILFARVR
+104 SELRDILFARVR
-116 YSAMHQMSVDVLEH
+116 YSAMHQMSVDVLDH

-145 GISRDLER
+145 GISNDLTR
-153 GTRSLASVLNMMVF
+153 GTRSLASVLNLMVF

-173 AEFLM
+173 AEFLL
-178 VGAILLVRYDWQ
+178 VGGILLVRYDWE

-195 LITVL
+195 AVTV
-200 AYVAFTLA
+200 AVYVIFTLS
-208 LSTWRMSFRHAMNKH
+208 LSKWRMSFRHDMNKY

-229 RAIDSLLNYETV
+229 RAVDSLLNYETV
-241 KYFNNEH
+241 KYFNNEQ

-253 YNKKLDEWR
+253 YHNKLDLWQG
-262 SAGLKT
+262 AGLKT
-268 QISLSGLNFGQG
+268 QISLSALNFGQG
-280 AIVTVGVTV
+280 AIVTIGVTA
-289 IMILSAREVAAGN
+289 IMILSAKEVASGN

-347 KTPEIVDADNAKPL
+347 KTPEIVDAEDATPL
-361 QLTDARVRFNNV
+361 QITNASIRFRDV

-384 NKVGFEIPA
+384 NQINFTIPA

-419 VTGGSIEIDG
+419 VSSGSIEVDG
-429 QPIAACTQESLR
+429 QSIAACTQESLR

-457 IRYNIAYARPGA
+457 IRYNIAYAKPDA
-469 TDEEVIAAANSADL
+469 TDDEILAAADSAEL
-483 GELLSRLPDG
+483 TELLSRLPEG

-544 AALDKISHNATTMVI
+544 DALNNISSGATTMVI

-564 TVVDADIIVVMENG
+564 TVVDADEIVVMENG
-578 RIVESGTHEK
+578 RIVESGTHLN
-588 LLTLEEGLYNKLW
+588 LLSQQGLYHRLW
-601 EMQQSDAASQ
+601 EMQKSDPALNHNS
-611 QNDFT
+611 
-616 QQDDPVKPPKE
+616 

>member
-1 MRSYAREEKPHEDRD
+1 MHSSARQEQPHADRD
-16 DFANLKKLSPYIW
+16 DFANLKKLSPYVW
-29 RYSRRVGMA
+29 RYSKRVA
-38 LACLLAAKLATVCIP
+38 LALICLLTAKLATVCIP
-53 LVLKGIID
+53 LVLKEIID
-61 RLDIGQLTGGLSAAD
+61 HLDADQLSSGTVAD
-76 ALAQNVVLVAPMV
+76 SLTQNIVVVAPMA
-89 LLLAYGGLRLAGGFF
+89 LLIAYGALRLAGGFF

-116 YSAMHQMSVDVLEH
+116 YSAMHQMSVDVLQH

-153 GTRSLASVLNMMVF
+153 GTRSLASVLNLMVF

-173 AEFLM
+173 AEFLL
-178 VGAILLVRYDWQ
+178 VGAILLVRYEWQ

-200 AYVAFTLA
+200 AYVAFTLTM
-208 LSTWRMSFRHAMNKH
+208 SSWRMSFRHAMNKH

-241 KYFNNEH
+241 KYFNNEK

-253 YNKKLDEWR
+253 YNKKLDLWQHV
-262 SAGLKT
+262 GLKT
-268 QISLSGLNFGQG
+268 QISLSVLNFGQG
-280 AIVTVGVTV
+280 AIVTIGVTV

-347 KTPEIVDADNAKPL
+347 KTPEIIDAEGAKAL
-361 QLTDARVRFNNV
+361 QVGQARVRFRNV
-373 DFHYN
+373 AFHYN
-378 EDRQIL
+378 DDRQIL
-384 NKVGFEIPA
+384 KDIDFEIPA
-393 GKKLAVVGPSGS
+393 GKKFAVVGPSGS

-413 LFRFYE
+413 IFRFYE

-429 QPIAACTQESLR
+429 QSIAMCTQESLR
-441 REIGIVPQD
+441 LEIGIVPQD

-457 IRYNIAYARPGA
+457 IRYNIAYAKPDA
-469 TDEEVIAAANSADL
+469 SDDEVLAAAASADL
-483 GELLSRLPDG
+483 RELLSRLPDG
-493 LDTVVG
+493 LDTIVG

-524 IIVFDEA
+524 IIIFDEA

-544 AALDKISHNATTMVI
+544 GALDKISHDATTMVI

-564 TVVDADIIVVMENG
+564 TVVDADVILVMDNG
-578 RIVESGTHEK
+578 RIVESGNHEE
-588 LLTLEEGLYNKLW
+588 LLLKEGLYNKLW
-601 EMQQSDAASQ
+601 EIQ
-611 QNDFT
+611 QNDSTFSDGS
-616 QQDDPVKPPKE
+616 QLIPPQE